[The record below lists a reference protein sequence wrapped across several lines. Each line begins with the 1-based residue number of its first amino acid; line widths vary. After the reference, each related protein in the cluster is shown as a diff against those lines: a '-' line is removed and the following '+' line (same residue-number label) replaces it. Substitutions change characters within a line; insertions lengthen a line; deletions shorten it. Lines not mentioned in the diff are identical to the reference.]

1 MEHNE
6 QPALLMATT
15 NTVTG
20 APLQTVHLSEKT
32 VVPVQCE
39 DGVWVLD
46 TGASNHMTGSRSA
59 LSQLDEGVGGTVR
72 FGDGSC
78 VEICGLGSV
87 VLEGRQQ
94 EHKVLTNVYYIQN

>member
-1 MEHNE
+1 MVGVD
-6 QPALLMATT
+6 QPALLMSAA
-15 NTVTG
+15 NIVTRV
-20 APLQTVHLSEKT
+20 PMQTVHLSKQT

-46 TGASNHMTGSRSA
+46 TGASNHMIGTHSA
-59 LSQLDEGVGGTVR
+59 LSQLDEGVDGTVR

-78 VEICGLGSV
+78 VGIYGLGLV

-94 EHKVLTNVYYIQN
+94 EHKVMTNIY